1 MYYTDDPVADFLR
14 YDAELQAR
22 LDKLPKC
29 ENCGQPIQQDSA
41 VQIDGCFYCD
51 ECIDDM
57 RVSIDYE

>member
-14 YDAELQAR
+14 YDGEQQAR

-29 ENCGQPIQQDSA
+29 ENCGQPIQQDTA
-41 VQIDGCFYCD
+41 VQIGGCLYCD